1 MSYLFATTLCYL
13 SNMTMVPNASV
24 GMERYFVPT
33 ARYRDLIHIQE
44 PNHRLKDNDIAEGQ
58 LTSTL
63 EEFSISISDSDLK
76 WEDLH
81 ALVSSKIVWMT
92 PTAFL
97 RSHPTRY
104 DDSICPRML
113 CISDMYSG
121 SKIYVF
127 AQGPGQAVRVA
138 DCLMLLLAKS
148 DKPDVSIKSLC
159 NPQMRPCSGFG
170 LQQFLTRTRST
181 LRKITM
187 DGLMLEQGHCRALT
201 HAYAHEPSPD
211 GTDTDVEVKLFQ
223 CSLTGDDYCNS
234 AFIDWMHSDRGPSLL
249 FRCDIACHVLADGL
263 MGNRRLKKL
272 ILSRECLEENLA
284 CKVVAQAL
292 TANLGLVK
300 LYFGRQTLNAEHW
313 NLLVRSLASHPS
325 LEVLDLGGTRE
336 RQSRQ
341 ELTSG
346 GTPVDRKA
354 RRTSAVGDMLKS
366 NTVIHTVSLSD
377 ADLHRDIFE
386 ESIQPWLEM
395 NLFWPRIMSIKG
407 TVGPLREKVLGQA
420 LRKVRH
426 NPNRMWMILSGNG
439 DVLANVARATSRME
453 GVVRSTDINF

>member
-1 MSYLFATTLCYL
+1 M
-13 SNMTMVPNASV
+13 MVVPNV
-24 GMERYFVPT
+24 VERFFAPT
-33 ARYRDLIHIQE
+33 TRYRDLINTRV
-44 PNHRLKDNDIAEGQ
+44 PNHKLKDNDIAEVQ
-58 LTSTL
+58 LTSSL
-63 EEFSISISDSDLK
+63 EELSNSDLT
-76 WEDLH
+76 WEDVH
-81 ALVSSKIVWMT
+81 ALVASQIVWMT

-97 RSHPTRY
+97 RSFPTAY

-127 AQGPGQAVRVA
+127 AEEAGQAARVT
-138 DCLMLLLAKS
+138 DCLLLLLAKS
-148 DKPDVSIKSLC
+148 DKPDVSIKSLG
-159 NPQMRPCSGFG
+159 NLQLRPCSGLA
-170 LQQFLTRTRST
+170 LQKFLTRTRNT
-181 LRKITM
+181 LRKITL
-187 DGLMLEQGHCRALT
+187 DGLVLEQGHCRAL
-201 HAYAHEPSPD
+201 AHESPS
-211 GTDTDVEVKLFQ
+211 GTDVEVKLFQ
-223 CSLTGDDYCNS
+223 CSLTGEDCCNG
-234 AFIDWMHSDRGPSLL
+234 AFIDWLHSSRGPSLL

-272 ILSRECLEENLA
+272 VLSRECLEENLG
-284 CKVVAQAL
+284 CNVVAQAL
-292 TANLGLVK
+292 AANLGLVK
-300 LYFGRQTLNAEHW
+300 LYFGRQTLNAENW

-341 ELTSG
+341 ELLSV
-346 GTPVDRKA
+346 TPVDRRA
-354 RRTSAVGDMLKS
+354 RRTSAIAEILKS

-377 ADLHRDIFE
+377 ADLHRDIFD

-439 DVLANVARATSRME
+439 DVLANVRASMME
-453 GVVRSTDINF
+453 GVVRRVMAPIEVYVPPTV

>member
-1 MSYLFATTLCYL
+1 
-13 SNMTMVPNASV
+13 MVPNASV
-24 GMERYFVPT
+24 GMERLFAHT
-33 ARYRDLIHIQE
+33 ARYRDLIHIQV
-44 PNHRLKDNDIAEGQ
+44 PNHRLKDHDIAEVQ

-63 EEFSISISDSDLK
+63 EEFSNSVSDSDLK

-81 ALVSSKIVWMT
+81 ALVSSQIVWMT

-97 RSHPTRY
+97 RSHPSRY

-113 CISDMYSG
+113 CISDLYSG

-127 AQGPGQAVRVA
+127 AQGPEQAVRVA
-138 DCLMLLLAKS
+138 DCLLLLLAKS
-148 DKPDVSIKSLC
+148 DKPDVSIKNLG
-159 NPQMRPCSGFG
+159 NPQMRPCSGLG
-170 LQQFLTRTRST
+170 LQHFLTRTRHA

-187 DGLMLEQGHCRALT
+187 DGFMLEQGHCRALA
-201 HAYAHEPSPD
+201 HAYEAEAESTTTTTTTPD

-223 CSLTGDDYCNS
+223 CSLTGDDHCNS

-249 FRCDIACHVLADGL
+249 FRCEIACHVLADGL

-272 ILSRECLEENLA
+272 VLSRECLEENVA

-313 NLLVRSLASHPS
+313 NLLIHSLVSHPS

-336 RQSRQ
+336 RPSRQ
-341 ELTSG
+341 ELSSH
-346 GTPVDRKA
+346 TPLDRKA
-354 RRTSAVGDMLKS
+354 RRTSAVGEMLKS

-377 ADLHRDIFE
+377 ADLHRDIFD

-439 DVLANVARATSRME
+439 DVLANVARTRASSCME
-453 GVVRSTDINF
+453 GVARSTDIDN

>member
-1 MSYLFATTLCYL
+1 
-13 SNMTMVPNASV
+13 
-24 GMERYFVPT
+24 MERFFVPT
-33 ARYRDLIHIQE
+33 TRYRDLVHIQV
-44 PNHRLKDNDIAEGQ
+44 PNHRLKDNDIAEVQ
-58 LTSTL
+58 LSSSSL
-63 EEFSISISDSDLK
+63 EEFSKSISDSDLK

-81 ALVSSKIVWMT
+81 ALVSSQLVWMT

-97 RSHPTRY
+97 RSHPSEY

-113 CISDMYSG
+113 LITDLYSG

-127 AQGPGQAVRVA
+127 AQGPEQAVRVA
-138 DCLMLLLAKS
+138 DCLLLFLAKS
-148 DKPDVSIKSLC
+148 DKPDVSIKSLG
-159 NPQMRPCSGFG
+159 NLQMRPCSGFG
-170 LQQFLTRTRST
+170 LQQFVTRTRHT

-201 HAYAHEPSPD
+201 HAYESAPD

-223 CSLTGDDYCNS
+223 CSLTGDNYCNS

-249 FRCDIACHVLADGL
+249 FRCDIPCHVLADGL
-263 MGNRRLKKL
+263 MGNRRLKKWVL
-272 ILSRECLEENLA
+272 FSECLQENLA

-300 LYFGRQTLNAEHW
+300 LYFGRQTLDAEHW
-313 NLLVRSLASHPS
+313 NLLVHSLASHPS
-325 LEVLDLGGTRE
+325 LEVLNLGATRE
-336 RQSRQ
+336 RQTRRQ
-341 ELTSG
+341 EA
-346 GTPVDRKA
+346 PVDRRA
-354 RRTSAVGDMLKS
+354 RRTGAVGEMLKS

-377 ADLHRDIFE
+377 ADLHRDIFD

-407 TVGPLREKVLGQA
+407 TVGPLREKILGQA

-439 DVLANVARATSRME
+439 DVLANVRASSRMK
-453 GVVRSTDINF
+453 GVVR